1 MKRLYFMKH
10 LCITIFTF
18 LLIAPFII
26 CSVHA
31 NSNNSFNIEV
41 LNEEFTLQH
50 YPTPGKQ
57 LVIYVAPGYGFNERG
72 FAMAKALADQGIEV
86 WMVDLAE
93 NLFLPRGNKTMRTI
107 NDQYLAFIIEQAH
120 IQSGKNITL
129 FTSSYGAIPVL
140 QGAHRWQLNH
150 PKIEKAY
157 LNGAILFSPELYLGV
172 PALGVDPDFVP
183 VTSASNI
190 PIMIYQSEYR
200 NNRWQLDNVIHNLEK
215 GGATV
220 YRKILPGITSFFYQ
234 LDTAPNTL
242 KALREIPTEI
252 PRMIELLGSSPRP
265 LMAATIAQVKT
276 TKQVGMDSKLKVFQ
290 GNKTAL
296 TLDLKNINGKRIVRN
311 NYTGKVTVVNFW
323 ATWCPPCVK
332 EIPSLNRLSAKM
344 NGSNF
349 ELISVNFAEQKTI
362 INEFL
367 KKVNVEF
374 PVLLDEKGQTSA
386 KWNTIALPSTF
397 VIGPDGKIAYGVN
410 AAIEW
415 DSPEVIKTLKKL
427 TRQ

>member
-1 MKRLYFMKH
+1 MVVINLMKLIGKPLLSLLPALLF
-10 LCITIFTF
+10 IFYT
-18 LLIAPFII
+18 
-26 CSVHA
+26 VHVSA
-31 NSNNSFNIEV
+31 NNSLKLEV
-41 LNEEFTLQH
+41 LNEEFTIPH
-50 YPTPGKQ
+50 YSASGEQ
-57 LVIYVAPGYGFNERG
+57 LLIYVAPGYGFNERG
-72 FAMAKALADQGIEV
+72 DSMAKALAALGIEV
-86 WMVDLAE
+86 WMVDLAD
-93 NLFLPRGNKTMRTI
+93 NLFLPRGNKAIRSI
-107 NDQYLAFIIEQAH
+107 NDQYLASIIEQAH
-120 IQSGKNITL
+120 TQSGKNITL

-140 QGAHRWQLNH
+140 QGARRWQLNH
-150 PKIEKAY
+150 PKLEKSY

-220 YRKILPGITSFFYQ
+220 YRKILLGITSFFYK

-242 KALREIPTEI
+242 KALRDIPGEI
-252 PRMIELLGSSPRP
+252 PRVIQLLDSSPRP
-265 LMAATIAQVKT
+265 SIATTMPQAKSS
-276 TKQVGMDSKLKVFQ
+276 KQVGLDTQLKLFQ
-290 GNKTAL
+290 GNKTAFA
-296 TLDLKNINGKRIVRN
+296 LDLMNINGNRIVRN
-311 NYTGKVTVVNFW
+311 NYSGKVTVVNFW

-344 NGSNF
+344 SGHNF
-349 ELISVNFAEQKTI
+349 ELISINFAEQKTI
-362 INEFL
+362 ITEFL

-386 KWNTIALPSTF
+386 KWNTITLPSTF
-397 VIGPDGKIAYGVN
+397 VIGPDGKIIYGVN

-415 DSPEVIKTLKKL
+415 DSPEVIEALQKL
-427 TRQ
+427 AQQ